1 MIEHVPAAALLAA
14 LIADWQFGEPPNRLH
29 PVVAMGNWIGL
40 TRRQG
45 FKFRSNAARFC
56 IGLASLLLG
65 MFVSGAI
72 GWGIERVSRQTPFFM
87 AVLIQ
92 ATVLK
97 CSFSVRSL
105 ATAAASVASALHGND
120 LPLARQRLAF
130 HLVSRD
136 VSKLDES
143 SVAAAAIE
151 SVAENTSD
159 SFIAP
164 LIFFA
169 VAGLPG
175 ALVYRYVNTCDA
187 MLGYRTP
194 DLEWIGK
201 PAARM
206 DDLLNLIP
214 ARWTAAL
221 MLLVGTACKCNNRRE
236 AIKVW
241 WRDHRLTS
249 SPNAGHPMSAAAG
262 VLGVV
267 LEKHDHYRLGYG
279 QPLPTV
285 ASIIAVNSLLY
296 RTVMAGTLVAIV
308 WLIWVATLH
317 SINWN
322 TAGTFSGVLL
332 LVVIGGWM
340 QNRRLSSK
348 HEG

>member
-1 MIEHVPAAALLAA
+1 MSEAPRSCIRGTKMFEHVPAAALLVA
-14 LIADWQFGEPPNRLH
+14 LIADSQFGEPPNRLH

-45 FKFRSNAARFC
+45 RKFHSNAARFC

-65 MFVSGAI
+65 VFVIGVI
-72 GWGIERVSRQTPFFM
+72 GWGIERLSRQTPFFM

-92 ATVLK
+92 AAVLK

-105 ATAAASVASALHGND
+105 ATAAESVASALHRND
-120 LPLARQRLAF
+120 LSLARQQLAY

-143 SVAAAAIE
+143 SVAAAAVE

-187 MLGYRTP
+187 MLGYRTR
-194 DLEWIGK
+194 DLEWLGK
-201 PAARM
+201 PAARA

-214 ARWTAAL
+214 SRLTAAL
-221 MLLVGTACKCNNRRE
+221 MLLVGTACKCIDRRE
-236 AIKVW
+236 AMKVW

-267 LEKHDHYRLGYG
+267 LEKHNHYRLGDG
-279 QPLPTV
+279 QLLPTF
-285 ASIIAVNSLLY
+285 ASIGAANSLLY
-296 RTVMAGTLVAIV
+296 RTAIAGTLVALI
-308 WLIWVATLH
+308 WLIWVAT
-317 SINWN
+317 
-322 TAGTFSGVLL
+322 
-332 LVVIGGWM
+332 VV
-340 QNRRLSSK
+340 
-348 HEG
+348 